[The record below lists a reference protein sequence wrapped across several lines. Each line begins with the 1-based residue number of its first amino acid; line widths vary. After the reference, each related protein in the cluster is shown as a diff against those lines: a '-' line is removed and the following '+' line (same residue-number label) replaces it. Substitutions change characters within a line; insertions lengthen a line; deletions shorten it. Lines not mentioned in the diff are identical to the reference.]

1 MVKNYAQL
9 AFTSAIKVMQKKM
22 GSRANYARMEKFS
35 YTNGLTENEIGFIAQ
50 RDSFYMASIGENN
63 FPYIQHRGGS
73 KGFLKVLNPNQ
84 IGFIDFV
91 GNKQYI
97 TVGNLATN
105 NNVALIMVDY
115 PARARLKIFAKV
127 RIVELD
133 DNPELYDLL
142 DLSKYKFSPER
153 MIIMDVEA
161 YDWNCPQHLT
171 PRYTIE
177 EINDAFNSQRNYT
190 EKLEAEIK
198 ELKFKLKEQGL

>member
-1 MVKNYAQL
+1 MAKNYAEL

-50 RDSFYMASIGENN
+50 QDSFYMASIGENN

-97 TVGNLATN
+97 YYG
-105 NNVALIMVDY
+105 
-115 PARARLKIFAKV
+115 
-127 RIVELD
+127 
-133 DNPELYDLL
+133 
-142 DLSKYKFSPER
+142 
-153 MIIMDVEA
+153 
-161 YDWNCPQHLT
+161 
-171 PRYTIE
+171 
-177 EINDAFNSQRNYT
+177 
-190 EKLEAEIK
+190 
-198 ELKFKLKEQGL
+198 